1 MAGKGTWRPVCRLA
15 ALILIMIV
23 GWFLGGTGKIV
34 HADAVAQTEI
44 SEEGIAVQDA
54 EASWTDSRKEIMT
67 QVGKYVCNALVA
79 LIAAMLIN
87 YVGVMLSSQM
97 RRTSDSELLEHT
109 MSYYEINDPDAK
121 YVSSV
126 ETYRPNGFVEIMK
139 GLAVNPFERW
149 K

>member
-1 MAGKGTWRPVCRLA
+1 MAGKKRRRMICLLA
-15 ALILIMIV
+15 ALGLAVMMAFCI
-23 GWFLGGTGKIV
+23 GGMG
-34 HADAVAQTEI
+34 
-44 SEEGIAVQDA
+44 
-54 EASWTDSRKEIMT
+54 R
-67 QVGKYVCNALVA
+67 YVCNALVA

-87 YVGVMLSSQM
+87 YVAVMLSSQT

-121 YVSSV
+121 YVSSA
-126 ETYRPNGFVEIMK
+126 ETYRTNWFVEIMK